1 MPALCRSAAAY
12 DSLPRGARG
21 PNAAVHRLRVS
32 SGAAFRDSE
41 EFGSPSGSTAALVA
55 AAKDNAPSGRRRR
68 THSAAPGGAA
78 AALLSPRSRRARKDV
93 QLPLASSGPS
103 DGWDSS
109 ASDER
114 DAEAQLRRGVSSAPS
129 SPVKVAARPSRSS
142 GAPLSPRSQE
152 TGAARVIG
160 SPGSPVPA
168 RKRIVDK
175 RAIGLP
181 TNFQVSALVWQ
192 CLCGAMLTPLCQHTG
207 HIGAASYG
215 TAVSQAS
222 AAALQAQLSEVAA
235 ALSMDLGPM
244 STPASRVT
252 TASLPAA
259 PPAPPAKEISLNTAA
274 ASLAPVD
281 ETLVEPTT
289 PFTPTVEHY
298 SAPATPFTPIVE
310 QPASPALLS
319 PAEIDE
325 QDAGDTT
332 LTAPDVASP
341 TRSSASSAHVRTPS
355 DETPSI
361 RAVVRRSSEDEELAD
376 DFAPAFQSSYT
387 PAASFPQTS
396 APSSPRM
403 VVSPA
408 SPVRRKVPSTMGPS
422 SSVTP
427 SAFGSPSRS
436 SAAPPAVP
444 STGGFGRAKRKP
456 VPAALAGILADPAEL
471 ASAGHSTDDDV
482 PLSPEA
488 DLSRNASVLGDLP
501 SRFGAAGGAAA
512 KNGSWAA
519 RGSTREKLNPLER
532 ARIAAAKLEE
542 AQRLLVEGT
551 GEPAADAEAPAPPS
565 KDEPIRAPTLAQQA
579 ASIRLNG
586 KRMVQG
592 PTGAYITDTANG
604 RWNTALD
611 EITRALAAAGMDP
624 NEPAQ
629 DDEES
634 MREAMRQADAVLG
647 RLGHD
652 V

>member
-114 DAEAQLRRGVSSAPS
+114 DAEAQLLRGVSSAPS
-129 SPVKVAARPSRSS
+129 SPVKGAAPHSRSI

-152 TGAARVIG
+152 RGAARGIG

-175 RAIGLP
+175 RVIGLP
-181 TNFQVSALVWQ
+181 TNF
-192 CLCGAMLTPLCQHTG
+192 QHTG

-259 PPAPPAKEISLNTAA
+259 PPAPPTKETSLETAA
-274 ASLAPVD
+274 TPLAAVD
-281 ETLVEPTT
+281 ETLAEPTT

-298 SAPATPFTPIVE
+298 SAPTTPFTPTVE
-310 QPASPALLS
+310 QPVSPALLS

-341 TRSSASSAHVRTPS
+341 TRSSASSAHARTPS

-551 GEPAADAEAPAPPS
+551 GEPAADAEAPAPPG